1 MEPHSAPKTASDESE
16 KQEALVAAF
25 TAGSVVGAPYPI
37 IRVDTH
43 LSHVFLAGDLAFKLK
58 RAVRLPFADFESCEA
73 RRVACEAE
81 LAVNAS
87 LAGSLYLDVRPVTR
101 ATDGG
106 FCIGGG
112 GKVIDW
118 VVAMRRFDQS
128 DQFDQ
133 LARAGKLTHALIEG
147 AVDVVAGAHTAA
159 PANLLVGHSA
169 DYRHVIQGLRQ
180 TEEHGAAR
188 LGLHAA
194 SPLLFERLD
203 FELTH
208 VSELIERRR
217 RQGRVRRGHGD
228 LHLRNICL
236 FQGDPTPFDA
246 LEFDAR
252 LATTDVIYDVAF
264 LLMDLRRIGLA
275 AHANAAMNRYW
286 DIANEHETALAL
298 IPFFM
303 ALRAAVRMAV
313 AVEAGELTE
322 AKTYR
327 ALSLDLLERRR
338 PVVLAIGGLS
348 GVGKSAVAKAVAPRL
363 PGPAGAR
370 LLRTDILRKRRANL
384 RLDEKAGEKIYA
396 PERRAEVYR
405 EMATRAAAALHAGA
419 SVLADATFQDGPTR
433 DLIASA
439 AQGARF
445 HAYWLEAPLSV
456 RITRVSSRLG
466 DASDAS
472 ATVAAAQQEPRDLPA
487 LWRRVDATRPVDM
500 VVADILRD
508 LALGNDHD
516 VVSGEQP
523 TRPKGH
529 R

>member
-1 MEPHSAPKTASDESE
+1 MSGDMEPHSAPETASDESE

-25 TAGSVVGAPYPI
+25 TAGSVVGAPRPI
-37 IRVDTH
+37 TRVDTH
-43 LSHVFLAGDLAFKLK
+43 LSHIFMTGDLAFKLK

-73 RRVACEAE
+73 RRAACEAE
-81 LAVNAS
+81 LAVNAP
-87 LAGSLYLDVRPVTR
+87 LAGPLYLDVRPVTR

-133 LARAGKLTHALIEG
+133 LARAGKLTRALLEG
-147 AVDVVAGAHTAA
+147 AVDVVARAHAA
-159 PANLLVGHSA
+159 TPANLLVGHTA
-169 DYRHVIQGLRQ
+169 DYRHVIQGLRE

-208 VSELIERRR
+208 VSELIEQRR
-217 RQGRVRRGHGD
+217 RQGKVRRGHGD
-228 LHLRNICL
+228 LHLRNLCV
-236 FQGDPTPFDA
+236 FQGVPTPFDA

-286 DIANEHETALAL
+286 DVANEDESALAL
-298 IPFFM
+298 LPFFM

-313 AVEAGELTE
+313 AVETGDLTE

-348 GVGKSAVAKAVAPRL
+348 GVGKSAVAEAVAPRL

-370 LLRTDILRKRRANL
+370 LLRTDVLRKRMANL
-384 RLDEKAGEKIYA
+384 RLDEKAEEKIYA

-405 EMATRAAAALHAGA
+405 EMGTRAAATLHAGE
-419 SVLADATFQDGPTR
+419 SVVADATFQSGSSR
-433 DLIASA
+433 DLIADA
-439 AQGARF
+439 ARGALF

-456 RITRVSSRLG
+456 RAARVSSRVG
-466 DASDAS
+466 NASDANV
-472 ATVAAAQQEPRDLPA
+472 AIAAAQEEPRDLPG
-487 LWRRVDATRPVDM
+487 LWRRVDADRPVDA
-500 VVADILRD
+500 VVAEILRELSSGGGD
-508 LALGNDHD
+508 L
-516 VVSGEQP
+516 
-523 TRPKGH
+523 
-529 R
+529 